1 MLLQYVVLACSPL
14 PMQGDIKRTAKQRT
28 KLLVLLSK
36 DALDVILQ
44 ASMCVEMHLYASVH
58 R

>member
-1 MLLQYVVLACSPL
+1 
-14 PMQGDIKRTAKQRT
+14 MQGDIKRTAKQRT

-44 ASMCVEMHLYASVH
+44 ASMCVEIHIYASMH
-58 R
+58 K